1 MSDTGTDPIDLSKPI
16 DFSDIDSGGGALP
29 EGTYPVRVAKVK
41 EAVSQAG
48 NNVLKLEF
56 EVVGGPFSR
65 RRIFYN
71 QTLIKKCAWS
81 FRDMLVAMGI
91 NVDSPVTV
99 GQAKRLIGKTLKV
112 KTGIDKVNN
121 KEYTSIVQFLP
132 PSDKE
137 EDTDTDST
145 EDDGVL
151 F

>member
-16 DFSDIDSGGGALP
+16 DFSDVGGGGALP
-29 EGTYPVRVAKVK
+29 EGTYRVRVAKIK
-41 EAVSQAG
+41 EAVSKAG
-48 NNVLKLEF
+48 NNVLKIEF
-56 EVVGGPFSR
+56 EVLGGPFAK

-91 NVDSPVTV
+91 NVDSPITV
-99 GQAKRLIGKTLKV
+99 GQSKKLVGKTLTV

-121 KEYTSIVQFLP
+121 REYTSIIQFVP
-132 PSDKE
+132 PAEKE
-137 EDTDTDST
+137 ETEEET
-145 EDDGVL
+145 EDEEVL